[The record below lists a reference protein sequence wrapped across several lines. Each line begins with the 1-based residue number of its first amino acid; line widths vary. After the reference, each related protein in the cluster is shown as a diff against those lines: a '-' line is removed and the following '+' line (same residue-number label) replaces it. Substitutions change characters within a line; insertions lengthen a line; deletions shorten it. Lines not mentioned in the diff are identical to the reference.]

1 MPACEIAVLTWER
14 MHDVSRRPVIYLTM
28 PAPLRLVVS
37 GLDSVSVAP
46 GRWIYVSREP
56 LRAPSPGGTLP

>member
-1 MPACEIAVLTWER
+1 
-14 MHDVSRRPVIYLTM
+14 M
-28 PAPLRLVVS
+28 PAPLRPVVS